1 MITNKLNTYIGWI
14 AFVCFWITITV
25 NIIWDIN
32 ESVIIPTLLL
42 FFIIQVIAMWM
53 PDAIYVPNKFLGLTS
68 ERSFL
73 DQLKV
78 NDEFQDY
85 YGIPYKITE
94 VSVDQI
100 GITSPNESI
109 ILSSQLFVKYLINNR
124 IVSYNNKPI
133 KFDPLWQ
140 KELHQ

>member
-32 ESVIIPTLLL
+32 ASVIISILFL

-53 PDAIYVPNKFLGLTS
+53 PDAIYVPKKFLGLTS
-68 ERSFL
+68 ERLFL

-78 NDEFQDY
+78 DDEFRDY
-85 YGIPYKITE
+85 YDIPYKITE
-94 VSVDQI
+94 ISVDQI
-100 GITSPNESI
+100 GITSPSEAI
-109 ILSSQLFVKYLINNR
+109 ILPSQLFVKYLIDNR

-133 KFDPLWQ
+133 KFDPLW
-140 KELHQ
+140 